1 MRSKPE
7 PALPLT
13 DAWLHPQW
21 PVVGDFSR
29 VGALMS
35 TRLGGVSA
43 APFDALNLG
52 TAVGDEP
59 QAVQHNRGIFAEQM
73 PARPVYLKQVHG
85 KRVVQLTARDV
96 QNQEHPEGAVVI
108 EADASVTTAQG
119 VACTVQVAD
128 CLPVLFA
135 APRGMAVAAAHA
147 GWRGLAGGVLQETL
161 AAVCSLGGCDAAQ
174 VAVWLGPCICPTQFE
189 VGLDVL
195 HGFGLDPDMG
205 PSPYFVRKSFESDG
219 AEKWLCD
226 LAGLASKTLMQ
237 VGVKHISGG
246 SWCTVTEPSRF
257 FSFRRDRITGRM
269 AAAIWID

>member
-1 MRSKPE
+1 MRSKPDPSL
-7 PALPLT
+7 PA
-13 DAWLHPQW
+13 DGWLRPQW
-21 PVVGDFSR
+21 SGDLDLSR

-52 TAVGDEP
+52 TAVEDQP
-59 QAVQHNRGIFAEQM
+59 NAVQKNREIFAAQM
-73 PARPVYLKQVHG
+73 PARPVYLRQVHG
-85 KRVVQLTARDV
+85 ARVVQLTTQDV
-96 QNQEHPEGAVVI
+96 LNQDHGTQAII

-135 APRGMAVAAAHA
+135 APHGAAVAAAHA

-161 AAVCSLGGCDAAQ
+161 AAVCLLGGCDAAQ
-174 VAVWLGPCICPTQFE
+174 VAVWLGPCIGPTQFE
-189 VGLDVL
+189 VGIDVL
-195 HGFGLDPDMG
+195 HGFGVDPSTR
-205 PSPYFVRKSFESDG
+205 PSPYFVPQASERTVSS
-219 AEKWLCD
+219 KWLCD
-226 LAGLASKTLMQ
+226 LAGLARSALMQ
-237 VGVKHISGG
+237 AGVVHISGG
-246 SWCTVTEPSRF
+246 AWCTVTEPSRF